1 MSPRAGCVLAAKQRR
16 IPQRRSKFGGAAL
29 GERAQ
34 CAESGR
40 SNPREGPQCVLAMPS
55 SSEQQS
61 PDPLTVGE
69 PTGQPQPFDPEKLEL
84 EHNSTCEYDD
94 DPMERQTDYYTHTT
108 LKYYGKRIFDKTSHG
123 AENIGGLDG
132 YTHTAVLSED
142 KRTLTIV
149 VSVLGHGGG
158 NKEVET
164 STYHVADLI
173 HDDSA

>member
-1 MSPRAGCVLAAKQRR
+1 M
-16 IPQRRSKFGGAAL
+16 
-29 GERAQ
+29 
-34 CAESGR
+34 
-40 SNPREGPQCVLAMPS
+40 
-55 SSEQQS
+55 
-61 PDPLTVGE
+61 
-69 PTGQPQPFDPEKLEL
+69 LEL
-84 EHNSTCEYDD
+84 EHKSTCEYDD

-132 YTHTAVLSED
+132 YTHTAALSED

-149 VSVLGHGGG
+149 VSVLRHGGG

-173 HDDSA
+173 RDDSA

>member
-1 MSPRAGCVLAAKQRR
+1 M
-16 IPQRRSKFGGAAL
+16 
-29 GERAQ
+29 
-34 CAESGR
+34 
-40 SNPREGPQCVLAMPS
+40 LAMPS

-69 PTGQPQPFDPEKLEL
+69 PAGEPQPFDPEKLEL
-84 EHNSTCEYDD
+84 EHESTCEYDD

-108 LKYYGKRIFDKTSHG
+108 LKYDGKEIFNKTSHG
-123 AENIGGLDG
+123 AENIGGLGG

-149 VSVLGHGGG
+149 VSELRHGGD

-173 HDDSA
+173 RDDSA

>member
-1 MSPRAGCVLAAKQRR
+1 MAAKQRLM
-16 IPQRRSKFGGAAL
+16 PQGRSKFGGRGICKAS
-29 GERAQ
+29 AQ
-34 CAESGR
+34 CAEGGR
-40 SNPREGPQCVLAMPS
+40 SNPREGQCVLAMPS

-69 PTGQPQPFDPEKLEL
+69 PAGEPQPFDPEKLEL
-84 EHNSTCEYDD
+84 EHESTCEYDD

-108 LKYYGKRIFDKTSHG
+108 LRYYGKTIFDKTSHG

-149 VSVLGHGGG
+149 VSVLRHGGG
-158 NKEVET
+158 NKEV
-164 STYHVADLI
+164 
-173 HDDSA
+173 

>member
-1 MSPRAGCVLAAKQRR
+1 MYKARWLPNSAVSRNAA
-16 IPQRRSKFGGAAL
+16 SNFGAAAIITNKAS
-29 GERAQ
+29 AQ
-34 CAESGR
+34 CAPKAGAPTHARDS
-40 SNPREGPQCVLAMPS
+40 CVLAMPS
-55 SSEQQS
+55 NSEQQS

-84 EHNSTCEYDD
+84 EHKSTCEYDD

-123 AENIGGLDG
+123 AENIGGLG
-132 YTHTAVLSED
+132 GFTHTAVLSED

-149 VSVLGHGGG
+149 VSMLRHGGG

-173 HDDSA
+173 RDDSA